1 MICFVLLD
9 IARLYT
15 ERVSDV
21 INVERAIM
29 HVRRVDPFPLSK
41 PRDFEK
47 RESFGSMCESSR
59 VQLHLQRHAISR
71 SNSLSM
77 RFPRLLESRI
87 HFANRYSHRG
97 IFAEK

>member
-1 MICFVLLD
+1 MYMICFVLLD

-15 ERVSDV
+15 ERVSDA

-29 HVRRVDPFPLSK
+29 HVRQADPFPFSK

-47 RESFGSMCESSR
+47 RELFGGCESSR

-71 SNSLSM
+71 SNNLSM
-77 RFPRLLESRI
+77 RFPRLLETHI
-87 HFANRYSHRG
+87 HFAN
-97 IFAEK
+97 